1 MRVHRQYKI
10 VDPLRLM
17 WRRLFT
23 LILIMLTGMAL
34 WAVWGL
40 YNKEKESAALR
51 AQAETKMRALE
62 ERFEELSV
70 KTDALVSDRGKEAVL
85 RDTYDVGKPGEGL
98 IVIVENQASGS
109 TSTAPSAR
117 AWWQLW

>member
-1 MRVHRQYKI
+1 MLLTASAVEYRAMRPHRQYKI

-23 LILIMLTGMAL
+23 LILIMLTGMGL

-51 AQAETKMRALE
+51 TQAESKMKSLE
-62 ERFEELSV
+62 EGLKEM
-70 KTDALVSDRGKEAVL
+70 DRIL
-85 RDTYDVGKPGEGL
+85 
-98 IVIVENQASGS
+98 
-109 TSTAPSAR
+109 
-117 AWWQLW
+117 